1 MVWGQLAITSSSDVS
16 RSSFRVLHCTPPP
29 RSRGGEESCRPRSQA
44 LLFGRTAPVHPAAS
58 QLVSLRNGPLSAVV
72 QKERPLPSPFPTGP
86 QESQTS
92 HSRAAAAPPHRPLGD
107 TSGPTAATVREVREQ
122 LDPPPDPAALHA
134 QSGARRATG
143 RSQRSPPP
151 ERERERRAET
161 GHDLRRVDSRSLHSA
176 LPGWRRDP
184 ALCSVPVPNHNA
196 SSHPGISQP
205 PLASARPSG
214 CYFEAGRKS
223 GVITPE
229 EGARALKGPLS
240 AQGPGSRLT
249 PSRASLPH

>member
-58 QLVSLRNGPLSAVV
+58 QLVSLRHGPLSAVL

-107 TSGPTAATVREVREQ
+107 ISGPTAATVRDVREQ

-143 RSQRSPPP
+143 RSQRSPT
-151 ERERERRAET
+151 REGT
-161 GHDLRRVDSRSLHSA
+161 GA
-176 LPGWRRDP
+176 
-184 ALCSVPVPNHNA
+184 
-196 SSHPGISQP
+196 
-205 PLASARPSG
+205 
-214 CYFEAGRKS
+214 
-223 GVITPE
+223 
-229 EGARALKGPLS
+229 
-240 AQGPGSRLT
+240 
-249 PSRASLPH
+249 

>member
-58 QLVSLRNGPLSAVV
+58 QLVSLRHGPLSAVL

-107 TSGPTAATVREVREQ
+107 ISGPTAATVRDVREQ
-122 LDPPPDPAALHA
+122 LDPPQTPQPFTPKAEHEGRPGAP
-134 QSGARRATG
+134 SGA
-143 RSQRSPPP
+143 PP

-205 PLASARPSG
+205 PLASARPSA
-214 CYFEAGRKS
+214 CYF
-223 GVITPE
+223 
-229 EGARALKGPLS
+229 
-240 AQGPGSRLT
+240 
-249 PSRASLPH
+249 

>member
-58 QLVSLRNGPLSAVV
+58 QLVSLRHGPLSAVL
-72 QKERPLPSPFPTGP
+72 QKERPLPAPFPTGP

-122 LDPPPDPAALHA
+122 LDPPPRP
-134 QSGARRATG
+134 
-143 RSQRSPPP
+143 RSP
-151 ERERERRAET
+151 
-161 GHDLRRVDSRSLHSA
+161 SRPKRSTKGDRA
-176 LPGWRRDP
+176 LP
-184 ALCSVPVPNHNA
+184 AE
-196 SSHPGISQP
+196 P
-205 PLASARPSG
+205 PPR
-214 CYFEAGRKS
+214 
-223 GVITPE
+223 
-229 EGARALKGPLS
+229 EGTGA
-240 AQGPGSRLT
+240 
-249 PSRASLPH
+249 

>member
-58 QLVSLRNGPLSAVV
+58 QLVSLRHGPPSAVV

-122 LDPPPDPAALHA
+122 LDPPQTPQPFTPKAEHEGRPGAP
-134 QSGARRATG
+134 SGALPPRGNGSVGPKRGTTCAGWTAAACTQRFRVGAVTPPSALFQYPITTPPRIRA
-143 RSQRSPPP
+143 
-151 ERERERRAET
+151 
-161 GHDLRRVDSRSLHSA
+161 SRSHLL
-176 LPGWRRDP
+176 LPPG
-184 ALCSVPVPNHNA
+184 PVAAILRPGGSPA
-196 SSHPGISQP
+196 SSRQRRG
-205 PLASARPSG
+205 
-214 CYFEAGRKS
+214 
-223 GVITPE
+223 PE
-229 EGARALKGPLS
+229 P
-240 AQGPGSRLT
+240 
-249 PSRASLPH
+249 